1 MVDVGAK
8 TATKR
13 TAIAVA
19 HIRVSPELYK
29 QIEENSNKKGD
40 VLGIARIAGIM
51 AAKRT
56 SDIIPLC
63 HPLALTKAEVDVYLV
78 PGTRTSSVWHGHS
91 RLVAIQALVECVGP
105 TGVEM
110 EALMAVQGAA
120 LTVVDMCKA
129 LDRGLTIDWAYVVYK
144 AGGRSGVYVDGKWKY
159 EVGREKFG
167 PLDGRLVD
175 GVGNADVLVRGRA
188 LSEMTKT
195 GRKSKTEVRK
205 EEGGVS
211 IDRSAGVDL

>member
-1 MVDVGAK
+1 M
-8 TATKR
+8 
-13 TAIAVA
+13 
-19 HIRVSPELYK
+19 LF
-29 QIEENSNKKGD
+29 
-40 VLGIARIAGIM
+40 
-51 AAKRT
+51 
-56 SDIIPLC
+56 
-63 HPLALTKAEVDVYLV
+63 
-78 PGTRTSSVWHGHS
+78 TR
-91 RLVAIQALVECVGP
+91 
-105 TGVEM
+105 
-110 EALMAVQGAA
+110 
-120 LTVVDMCKA
+120 
-129 LDRGLTIDWAYVVYK
+129 
-144 AGGRSGVYVDGKWKY
+144 KWKY